1 MSFLKKIASF
11 LQGGAET
18 GEERDVHWEYVRCS
32 RCGEKIPV
40 RVNLRNEL
48 TAQYEGGEGAY
59 YARKGVVGTGKTRC
73 FQMIEVDLY
82 FDSQRRPLSRYITGG
97 EFLTKEDFDAQ
108 EGD

>member
-11 LQGGAET
+11 LQGGADT
-18 GEERDVHWEYVRCS
+18 GEEKDVHWEYVRCS

-82 FDSQRRPLSRYITGG
+82 FDAQRRPLSRYITGG
-97 EFLTKEDFDAQ
+97 EFITKEEFDAR
-108 EGD
+108 EED